1 MIKNIVV
8 LVLLFCFQK
17 SLLAQEV
24 LSFEEILQLGL
35 ESNFDIKIAINHRE
49 IIQNE
54 KKIGIGALLPVL
66 DARYGRT
73 TSSEDVEQ
81 QFLDDANPRLIDDA
95 QSQNENFSLVAIYG
109 IRADAVVAMK
119 RLGKLSEISDLEAKV
134 VIENTVANISS
145 AYYRLV
151 LELQRNKL
159 LQETLKLSAR
169 RLEIAQAQYELGQ
182 ESKSAY
188 LAAQVD
194 YNADLSLLVS
204 QDQVIESARISLN
217 ELLAV
222 DPTYQ
227 YVVRDTIQVEG
238 NLLLEDLVDNAFHHN
253 KELLVTQRMENVAYL
268 QIKELQAQRLPV
280 LTFNGNYVQSIQ
292 NSDAGFIIQNKR
304 NGYNFGATLELNLFS
319 GFTLNRR
326 IQNAKIQRVNQQYA
340 LDQYEVQLNSDIY
353 RTFNIYEN
361 SKKRLD
367 IEKNN
372 FEVVAENTEIAFERY
387 KMGLTGFL
395 EFRDAQ
401 VSRLEA
407 ESRLIEA
414 VFSIKETEIELMR
427 LSGKIFYQEVEEPV
441 LQ

>member
-1 MIKNIVV
+1 MMKKILI
-8 LVLLFCFQK
+8 VLL
-17 SLLAQEV
+17 LLVSKGTLLGQET
-24 LSFEEILQLGL
+24 LTFEEVVQLGL
-35 ESNFDIKIAINHRE
+35 ENNFDVKISVNVRE
-49 IIQNE
+49 IVDNE
-54 KKIGIGALLPVL
+54 RRLGMAALLPVV
-66 DARYGRT
+66 DALYSRT

-81 QFLDDANPRLIDDA
+81 QFLDDAAPRIIDDA
-95 QSQNENFSLVAIYG
+95 KSQGENFSLVAIYG
-109 IRADAVVAMK
+109 IRADALVAMK
-119 RLGKLSEISDLEAKV
+119 RLGKLSEISELEAKI
-134 VIENTVANISS
+134 VIENTVATISS

-151 LELQRNKL
+151 LELQRDKL
-159 LQETLKLSAR
+159 LQETLNLSKR
-169 RLEIAQAQYELGQ
+169 RLDIAQAQYEFGQ
-182 ESKSAY
+182 QSKSAF

-217 ELLAV
+217 ELMAV
-222 DPTYQ
+222 DPTFD

-238 NLLLEDLVDNAFHHN
+238 NLLLEDLLDNAFHHN
-253 KELLVTQRMENVAYL
+253 KQLMVTQRLENVAYL
-268 QIKELQAQRLPV
+268 QIKELQAQRLPI
-280 LTFNGNYVQSIQ
+280 LTFNGNYIQSVQ
-292 NSDAGFIIQNKR
+292 NSDAGFIRQNKR
-304 NGYNFGATLELNLFS
+304 NGYNFGATIGLNLFS

-353 RTFNIYEN
+353 RTYNIYEN

-372 FEVVAENTEIAFERY
+372 YEVVGENTEIAFERF

-414 VFSIKETEIELMR
+414 VFTIKETEIELMR
-427 LSGKIFYQEVEEPV
+427 LSGKIFYQGNGEP
-441 LQ
+441 LL